1 MIPLSGNTI
10 LLAHVGYPTHTF
22 KSPLIY
28 NPWFGKQ
35 GIDACVVP
43 MGVKA
48 EGFSAALRSI
58 LAMSNVRGVIIT
70 MPHKVSVVNM
80 LDRASTAVWICGA
93 CNAVRVAADGLLEG
107 DQFDGQGFV
116 RGVINKGVVIYGA
129 RALIAGSGGV
139 GSAIAAA
146 LAAAGIEE
154 LVLFDPRTASAQG
167 LAQRLRQ
174 HYPKLR
180 VSVGSN
186 DPAGFD
192 LVVNATPLGMNA
204 DDPLP
209 LNVARIGRSTLVADV
224 VLKEK
229 FTPFLRAAREKGCT
243 VQVGTDMLFEM
254 IPAYLEFF
262 GFGRANAEELRAV
275 APSVY

>member
-1 MIPLSGNTI
+1 MISGNTR
-10 LLAHVGYPTHTF
+10 LLAHIGYPTHTF
-22 KSPLIY
+22 KSSFIY
-28 NPWFGKQ
+28 NPWFEKQ

-43 MGVKA
+43 MGVRA
-48 EGFSAALRSI
+48 EGFADTLQRI
-58 LAMSNVRGVIIT
+58 LAMSNVCGAIIT
-70 MPHKVSVVNM
+70 MPHKVSVVEL

-93 CNAVRVAADGLLEG
+93 CNAVRLGADGLLEG

-129 RALIAGSGGV
+129 RALISGSGGV

-146 LAAAGIEE
+146 LAAAGIQE
-154 LVLFDPRTASAQG
+154 LALFDPRSAIAEG

-174 HYPKLR
+174 HYPQLQ

-186 DPAGFD
+186 DPDGFD

-209 LNVARIGRSTLVADV
+209 LEVSRIAPSALVADV
-224 VLKEK
+224 VLKEQY
-229 FTPFLRAAREKGCT
+229 TPFLRAVRDKGCR

-254 IPAYLEFF
+254 VPAYLEFF
-262 GFGRANAEELRAV
+262 GFGRASAEELRAGAALV
-275 APSVY
+275 H

>member
-1 MIPLSGNTI
+1 MISGNTR
-10 LLAHVGYPTHTF
+10 LVAHVGYPTHTF
-22 KSPLIY
+22 KSSFIY
-28 NPWFGKQ
+28 NPWFEKK

-43 MGVKA
+43 MGVRA
-48 EGFSAALRSI
+48 EGFASALQPI
-58 LAMSNVRGVIIT
+58 LDMSNVCGVIIT
-70 MPHKVSVVNM
+70 MPHKVSVVEY
-80 LDRASTAVWICGA
+80 LDRASPAVWICGA
-93 CNAVRVAADGLLEG
+93 CNAIRRGSDGLLEG

-129 RALIAGSGGV
+129 RALISGSGGV

-146 LAAAGIEE
+146 LAAAGIDE
-154 LVLFDPRTASAQG
+154 LMLFDPRTAIAEG

-174 HYPKLR
+174 HYPQLK

-186 DPAGFD
+186 DPDGFD

-209 LNVARIGRSTLVADV
+209 LDVSRIAPSALVADV
-224 VLKEK
+224 VLKEQY
-229 FTPFLRAAREKGCT
+229 TPFLRAVRDKGCM

-262 GFGRANAEELRAV
+262 GFGAASAEELRAGAATV
-275 APSVY
+275 H

>member
-1 MIPLSGNTI
+1 MISGNTR

-22 KSPLIY
+22 KSSFIY
-28 NPWFGKQ
+28 NPWFEKQ

-43 MGVKA
+43 MGVRA
-48 EGFSAALRSI
+48 DGFAAALQHI
-58 LAMSNVRGVIIT
+58 LAMSNVCGAIIT
-70 MPHKVSVVNM
+70 MPHKVSVVEL
-80 LDRASTAVWICGA
+80 LDKPSTAVQICGA
-93 CNAVRVAADGLLEG
+93 CNAVRRNADGVLEG

-116 RGVINKGVVIYGA
+116 RGVLSKGVVLYGA
-129 RALIAGSGGV
+129 RGLIAGCGGV

-146 LAAAGIEE
+146 LAAAGIHE
-154 LVLFDPRTASAQG
+154 LVLFDPRHAVAEG

-174 HYPKLR
+174 HYPQLL
-180 VSVGSN
+180 VSVSSN
-186 DPAGFD
+186 DPDGFD

-209 LNVARIGRSTLVADV
+209 LDVGRISPRALVADV
-224 VLKEK
+224 VLKEQY
-229 FTPFLRAAREKGCT
+229 TPFLRAVRDKGCT

-262 GFGRANAEELRAV
+262 GFGTASAEELRAGAALV
-275 APSVY
+275 H